1 MKYLLKLAISLGLSL
16 TFALGSMNVNSVA
29 SNNVSVEI
37 QTGTFASADDDDS
50 KKKKK
55 RKTTKKKKKKKKSRL
70 QARSING

>member
-1 MKYLLKLAISLGLSL
+1 MKYLLKLAISFGLSL
-16 TFALGSMNVNSVA
+16 TFALGSMYVNSVV

-37 QTGTFASADDDDS
+37 QTETFASADDDS

-55 RKTTKKKKKKKKSRL
+55 RKTTKKKKKKKKSRF

>member
-1 MKYLLKLAISLGLSL
+1 MKYLLKLAISFGLSL
-16 TFALGSMNVNSVA
+16 TFALGSMNVNSFA

-37 QTGTFASADDDDS
+37 QAETFASADDDS

-55 RKTTKKKKKKKKSRL
+55 RKATKKKKKKKKSRL